1 MKAGVI
7 DMGTNTFHLVIADF
21 SEGEVDLI
29 YKTNV
34 PVKLGEGRLNEN
46 IIIPEAFERGLQ
58 ALTQFSHTL
67 KAHDVKVLKATATS
81 AVRNASNGPDFVQA
95 VKERTGID
103 IEVISGDEEAA
114 YIFKGVQATG
124 VITDTTLIMDIG
136 GGSTEFILCDTTQL
150 LWKKSYDL
158 GAARLLQAFF
168 KSDPISEAD
177 QSAIIRHV
185 DQQIDELKEACRKYQ
200 PKVLV
205 GSAGA
210 FETFAQLLHK
220 GIDLKTL
227 AWAPLS
233 VNGYQQLSAQLIAST
248 HEQRSQMEDLI
259 PLRVDLIVVAA
270 LLTDYVLKTFVIPEL
285 RLSTFDLKMGV
296 LHTLLAEQ
304 QRLNGR

>member
-58 ALTQFSHTL
+58 ALTQFSYTL